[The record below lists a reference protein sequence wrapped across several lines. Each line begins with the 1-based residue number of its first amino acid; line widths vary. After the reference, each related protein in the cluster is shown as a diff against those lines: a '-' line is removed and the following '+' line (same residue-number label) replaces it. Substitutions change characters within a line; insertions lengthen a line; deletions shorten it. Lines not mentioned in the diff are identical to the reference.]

1 MQFEDQ
7 INQQPMRIQTKNC
20 FLFFFLRSLN
30 NPTAWLCLIL
40 DGFEGCLSPHLH
52 RWQHLL
58 KCPSSYGNGKDYS
71 NEVSDQKGPH
81 DAEWHIPWVHHEEVT
96 RFQNGSWLQT
106 AGRMP
111 WSVVL
116 SKTKA
121 SGGNMSTGPG
131 GALPSNTWAI
141 ESALTKDTKV
151 SRVLHGCTLG
161 NTSKHVWMTAC
172 KWNIM
177 KYREIPESAM
187 ILSLC
192 YSYQNQRKKSWPVSC
207 F

>member
-7 INQQPMRIQTKNC
+7 IYQQPMRIQTKNC
-20 FLFFFLRSLN
+20 FLFFLRSLN

-116 SKTKA
+116 SNTKA
-121 SGGNMSTGPG
+121 FGGNMSTGPG

-172 KWNIM
+172 KWNIV
-177 KYREIPESAM
+177 KSPNRRW
-187 ILSLC
+187 
-192 YSYQNQRKKSWPVSC
+192 YSHCAIHIKIKTKSHGQPC

>member
-20 FLFFFLRSLN
+20 FVIFCLDLWTIQPLDCGWFWMVLR
-30 NPTAWLCLIL
+30 
-40 DGFEGCLSPHLH
+40 DVFH
-52 RWQHLL
+52 RICIVGNTLL

-96 RFQNGSWLQT
+96 MFQNGSWLQT

-116 SKTKA
+116 SNTKA
-121 SGGNMSTGPG
+121 FGGNMSTGPG

-192 YSYQNQRKKSWPVSC
+192 YSYQNQSKKSWPVSC